1 MCFFLSSR
9 TITSYIID
17 VCYNT
22 KIKIKIKIKIK
33 MVRNTWL
40 DLGKLSIHKPK
51 CPGFLF
57 IYEIVK
63 IFLLSKKL
71 FLSFLS

>member
-1 MCFFLSSR
+1 
-9 TITSYIID
+9 
-17 VCYNT
+17 
-22 KIKIKIKIKIK
+22 

-40 DLGKLSIHKPK
+40 DLGKLSIHNPK

-63 IFLLSKKL
+63 IFFCPTDYFYHFYLR
-71 FLSFLS
+71 